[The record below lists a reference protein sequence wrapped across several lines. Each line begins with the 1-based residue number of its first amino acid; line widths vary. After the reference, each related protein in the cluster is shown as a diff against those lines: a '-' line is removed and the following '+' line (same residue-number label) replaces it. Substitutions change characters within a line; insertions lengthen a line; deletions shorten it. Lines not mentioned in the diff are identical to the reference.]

1 MLFAE
6 YRDFDPFDTYKG
18 YILSKAIHDD
28 GDCIKWDW
36 EIYRFVKNKTYDGS
50 DHVYRMHEFVCCLEI
65 SPYERNENLILD
77 MFRNMAGI
85 MFSEEY
91 WSEGPIF
98 S

>member
-1 MLFAE
+1 MQSIG
-6 YRDFDPFDTYKG
+6 TS
-18 YILSKAIHDD
+18 ILLTHIRGISCKAIHDD

-77 MFRNMAGI
+77 MFRNMAGM

-91 WSEGPIF
+91 WSEVPIF